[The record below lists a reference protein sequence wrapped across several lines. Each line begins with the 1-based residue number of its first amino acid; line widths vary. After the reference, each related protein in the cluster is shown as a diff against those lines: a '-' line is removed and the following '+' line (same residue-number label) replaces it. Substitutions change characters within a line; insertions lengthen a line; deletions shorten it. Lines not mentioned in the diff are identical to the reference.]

1 VLVAAVVM
9 LAALEIAG
17 LRGSLEAQ
25 MRVQRHEIARMRG
38 ALLRGVPMV
47 LTGEDR
53 VETSWTSGGV
63 VHRVTTA
70 HEAGE
75 SEAGESVAAWR
86 DRHFAAVVAAQAEFP
101 PDTGE

>member
-1 VLVAAVVM
+1 M

-38 ALLRGVPMV
+38 ALLQGVPMV

-75 SEAGESVAAWR
+75 SVAAWR